1 MTETIGLAVIIGLV
15 MAAIWIYSKL
25 LSRQGVVFHE
35 DVVRENLSARSHHLI
50 AEGLKIDQM
59 PYSWEKHEAHSRW
72 VEKLYEYLDDY
83 EAGVAQSLSKNSGS
97 NIVAYAGIRICES
110 AAKQESQI

>member
-15 MAAIWIYSKL
+15 LAAILIYSKL
-25 LSRQGVVFHE
+25 MSRQGIVFHE
-35 DVVRENLSARSHHLI
+35 VSVRDSLSTRSHHLI
-50 AEGLKIDQM
+50 VEGVKIDQM
-59 PYSWEKHEAHSRW
+59 PYSWGKHEAHTRW

-83 EAGVAQSLSKNSGS
+83 EAEVAQSLSKNSCS
-97 NIVAYAGIRICES
+97 NVVAYAGIRICPA

>member
-25 LSRQGVVFHE
+25 IRRQGIVFHE
-35 DVVRENLSARSHHLI
+35 DSVRESLSVRSHHLI
-50 AEGLKIDQM
+50 AEGVKIDQM

-83 EAGVAQSLSKNSGS
+83 EAEVAQSLSKNSGS
-97 NIVAYAGIRICES
+97 NIVAYAGIRICTP
-110 AAKQESQI
+110 AKQESQI